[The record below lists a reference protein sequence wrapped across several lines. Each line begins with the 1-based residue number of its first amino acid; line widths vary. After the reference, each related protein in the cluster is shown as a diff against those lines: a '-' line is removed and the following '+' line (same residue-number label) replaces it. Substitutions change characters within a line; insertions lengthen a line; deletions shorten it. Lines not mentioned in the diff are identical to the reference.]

1 MARTLQ
7 HPPKRQMCD
16 RHLKVFRERVV
27 LNAQSDLTHTESTN
41 LSHMEYSDFKGLQ
54 ALLFLASHLFGAFGN

>member
-1 MARTLQ
+1 VTDIYKGL
-7 HPPKRQMCD
+7 
-16 RHLKVFRERVV
+16 RERVV

-54 ALLFLASHLFGAFGN
+54 ALLFFGIPLVWGVWQLILLRRDA